1 MKTSLTF
8 KGLALGLVI
17 ATLVPAM
24 ALAGGGT
31 FQSANALIFGTDTA
45 VAGGATLIRH
55 GNSIHLRVA
64 MSGLDADSVYSAWY
78 IIFNKPNKCADG
90 PGNCGLVDIA
100 NPAVKAAV
108 LNAGGFLTGN
118 DSVGYF
124 TGTLN
129 TGRAP
134 AGMCCF
140 GNLKSGFSSE
150 VHVLLQ
156 THGPA
161 VPGSVNGQLSIPAFE
176 CNAPADCG
184 NADQFAFVF
193 PATKGGHHSDS
204 DSDSDSD

>member
-161 VPGSVNGQLSIPAFE
+161 VPGSVNGQLSIPGFE

-204 DSDSDSD
+204 DSDSD